1 MTKTLVATAA
11 GVIFLCA
18 NRKIRAYVEV
28 IKVEVFILHNMG
40 KLDTNL
46 SLLPVTINNGDFYE
60 KIF

>member
-28 IKVEVFILHNMG
+28 IKVEVFYF
-40 KLDTNL
+40 T
-46 SLLPVTINNGDFYE
+46 
-60 KIF
+60 